1 MNFALIL
8 FAALLP
14 VVILLCIIL
23 FLDRKRPEP
32 AKKLFKAFFFGIL
45 SVFLSFCI
53 SIPLGE
59 LGVYSDEFTTV
70 LGSFGKAFFGAAI
83 PEEIAKFFMLWLLL
97 RKNRYFDE
105 MMDGIVYAACIG
117 LGFEAIENIMY
128 IINAQDFISTA
139 IMRAITP
146 WHFCFGILMGYYYSL
161 AKFVPSGKTKN
172 YILMLAAPILAH
184 GIYDALLM
192 SLEVLPVWM
201 GIPSILFCFYFCYK
215 MCKISVQ
222 KIKEHLEYDKNTIAD
237 NMTQTDGNA

>member
-105 MMDGIVYAACIG
+105 MMDGIVYAACILWQSSFPRVKLRTIFSCLQLRYLRTEYMMHYLCHLKSFQFG
-117 LGFEAIENIMY
+117 WEYLRFFSAFIFAIK
-128 IINAQDFISTA
+128 
-139 IMRAITP
+139 
-146 WHFCFGILMGYYYSL
+146 CV
-161 AKFVPSGKTKN
+161 KFPFKRLRSIWNMTK
-172 YILMLAAPILAH
+172 
-184 GIYDALLM
+184 
-192 SLEVLPVWM
+192 
-201 GIPSILFCFYFCYK
+201 IPSR
-215 MCKISVQ
+215 
-222 KIKEHLEYDKNTIAD
+222 TI
-237 NMTQTDGNA
+237 